1 MCCASSD
8 EYFTDITEVPT
19 FEEVQGMVESEFD
32 VTESFVEHG
41 VPTFYINYQE
51 SSKKA
56 FLRLMKNLDSL
67 KLIPL
72 LRQKEEKIVL
82 QIRAKPPIKPNRN
95 IINLALFFATLG
107 TVFVSGYILSAS
119 DIMGALL
126 FTGAIMLILGTHEMG
141 HKLLADKHDVD
152 ATYPYFI
159 PGLPYPYG
167 IGTFGALI
175 QQKALPPNKDSLFDI
190 GFTGPITGFIM
201 AIIILI
207 IGMQLPFQVAQ
218 DPSLVGQQISDL
230 YPLMYRAIV
239 WVFPPNVPA
248 GVTLLPNSLVFAGW
262 VGMVVTM
269 LNLVPSG
276 MFDGGHV
283 ARSVMGS
290 KWHQIISYAGIILL
304 ALIGWWTMAV
314 LALFFSASRHPGP
327 LDDVSKLT
335 TRRKIG
341 ASVLLAVFILSVV
354 PI

>member
-1 MCCASSD
+1 
-8 EYFTDITEVPT
+8 
-19 FEEVQGMVESEFD
+19 
-32 VTESFVEHG
+32 
-41 VPTFYINYQE
+41 
-51 SSKKA
+51 
-56 FLRLMKNLDSL
+56 
-67 KLIPL
+67 
-72 LRQKEEKIVL
+72 
-82 QIRAKPPIKPNRN
+82 
-95 IINLALFFATLG
+95 
-107 TVFVSGYILSAS
+107 
-119 DIMGALL
+119 
-126 FTGAIMLILGTHEMG
+126 
-141 HKLLADKHDVD
+141 
-152 ATYPYFI
+152 
-159 PGLPYPYG
+159 
-167 IGTFGALI
+167 
-175 QQKALPPNKDSLFDI
+175 
-190 GFTGPITGFIM
+190 
-201 AIIILI
+201 
-207 IGMQLPFQVAQ
+207 
-218 DPSLVGQQISDL
+218 L

-248 GVTLLPNSLVFAGW
+248 GVTLIPNSLVFAGW

-341 ASVLLAVFILSVV
+341 AIVLLAVFILSVV